1 MKKIIL
7 IAVLWMGWSWTAGA
21 QTTTTV
27 DPAAVQQATDEMV
40 ALYQLNPEQTAKMY
54 TIQERR
60 FRNMAEIENLRTSD
74 YDLYLAKRRS
84 VRNGTDASIQRIL
97 TPEQKTIYN
106 AQIAE
111 RRKRDSDK
119 IRELREKGASKEEIQ
134 KALLE
139 LE

>member
-1 MKKIIL
+1 MKNIIL
-7 IAVLWMGWSWTAGA
+7 IAALWMCWTWTAGA
-21 QTTTTV
+21 QTTI

-40 ALYQLNPEQTAKMY
+40 ALYQLTPEQTTKMY

-60 FRNMAEIENLRTSD
+60 FRNEAEIEHLKTQD

-84 VRNGTDASIQRIL
+84 VRNGTDGSIQRIL

-119 IRELREKGASKEEIQ
+119 IREMRENGASKEEIQ

>member
-1 MKKIIL
+1 MKNIIL
-7 IAVLWMGWSWTAGA
+7 IAALLTCWTWTAGA
-21 QTTTTV
+21 QTTI
-27 DPAAVQQATDEMV
+27 DPTAVQQATDEMV
-40 ALYQLNPEQTAKMY
+40 ALYQLTPEQTTKMY

-60 FRNMAEIENLRTSD
+60 FRNLAEIEYLKTQD

-84 VRNGTDASIQRIL
+84 VRNGTDGSIQRIL

-119 IRELREKGASKEEIQ
+119 IREMRENGASKEEIQ